1 MNVHSMFPSKFVA
14 AGDLMGQDVSVV
26 VSSVTIEEVGA
37 DAEKRPVVHFQGMQK
52 GMVLNR
58 TNAKRIATMYGPEVE
73 SWVGRPVTLYPSET
87 EYSGETVPCIR
98 VRPAPPMLNQVQ
110 QPAVVQAA
118 PVVAPTVKA
127 GVSF

>member
-26 VSSVTIEEVGA
+26 VSGVTIEEVGA
-37 DAEKRPVVHFQGMQK
+37 EAEKRPVVHFQGMQK

-58 TNAKRIATMYGPEVE
+58 INAKRITAMYGPEVE
-73 SWVGRPVTLYPSET
+73 AWVGRPITLYPSET
-87 EYSGETVPCIR
+87 EYGGDTVPCIR
-98 VRPAPPMLNQVQ
+98 VRQALPMLNQVQ
-110 QPAVVQAA
+110 QPAVVHAA